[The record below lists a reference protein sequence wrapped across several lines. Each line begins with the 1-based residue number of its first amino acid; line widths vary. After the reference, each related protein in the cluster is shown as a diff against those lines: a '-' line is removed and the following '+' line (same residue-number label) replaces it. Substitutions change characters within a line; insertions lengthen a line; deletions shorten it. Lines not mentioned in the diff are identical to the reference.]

1 MAATVQRPTMKGPSK
16 RKTAAGTDEEDVFKS
31 SVRDFVATAVFVFI
45 SSIFSQVSWDAFS
58 SAVHAC
64 SRCIYAAHLE
74 PDAPCQMG
82 HAAATLGV
90 D

>member
-1 MAATVQRPTMKGPSK
+1 
-16 RKTAAGTDEEDVFKS
+16 
-31 SVRDFVATAVFVFI
+31 VFVFI